1 MSHKIKRETLRHLVA
16 DYTAGELGPKPRS
29 SRRAWPQNIVDVLND
44 STKVVYAGGIL
55 RVDGFLYPGL
65 NAEEAEESYRTY
77 GAQVVGKDVT
87 RFGHEIRVTFADCCE
102 KGIVRPAW
110 LPGIFGD
117 YVYELKAPGDDNL
130 IDLEYHHF
138 VRYDTEQEEST
149 QPPDDPSYLAEYRGM
164 VERPYR
170 LIGSY
175 GGPWEIVARSEPS
188 DKCGERRH
196 FCLLRPAW
204 TDIRIGSIGRT
215 YHKTDDPKEY
225 TTIMD
230 QERGIS
236 LAQVILNNDTQH
248 PFYCHSPLQEYD
260 TKIGRGI
267 TVAIAVDQ
275 AGGQTN
281 IISAE
286 CF

>member
-1 MSHKIKRETLRHLVA
+1 MSKKIRRDTLNRLVTE
-16 DYTAGELGPKPRS
+16 YTAGAFDAKPQTT
-29 SRRAWPQNIVDVLND
+29 RRPWPQNIVHIRND
-44 STKVVYAGGIL
+44 SWWPVYAGGVL
-55 RVDGFLYPGL
+55 RVDGFLYPWQD
-65 NAEEAEESYRTY
+65 AEEAETTYRTY
-77 GAQVVGKDVT
+77 GPQLAGNEIT
-87 RFGHEIRVTFADCCE
+87 RFSHEIRVTFADCCE
-102 KGIVRPAW
+102 KECVREAW
-110 LPGIFGD
+110 LPGVFGD
-117 YVYELKAPGDDNL
+117 YVYELKAPGDDDL

-149 QPPDDPSYLAEYRGM
+149 QPPDDPSYLAEYRGV

-170 LIGSY
+170 LVGSY
-175 GGPWEIVARSEPS
+175 GGPWEIVATSEPS

-204 TDIRIGSIGRT
+204 TDIRIGQIGRT

-230 QERGIS
+230 QERNVS
-236 LAQVILNNDTQH
+236 LAQVVLNGDTQH
-248 PFYCHSPLQEYD
+248 PFYCHSPLQGYD